1 MRIVPINI
9 ISSYVPTLS
18 ERDLDFLIEIFHNY
32 HTGYLRLPM
41 WGVISNCL
49 YSSGNVNPFSSCVS
63 GSALVMIF
71 ANTSS
76 CIFQFQNLKLLSVSR
91 RHSVKQHNWFWLTL
105 LNIRKLSGGVL
116 LRSTVLLT
124 FQFSHFLHCLS
135 SHLHHLLARSHFLLL
150 SQRVGFV
157 LILLLLLIQGT
168 SWNSCPITTS
178 LPLLEWFKHFLNK
191 LKSLSNG
198 YYYNSHSNT
207 YLKIDFHNMLLLF
220 QIV

>member
-1 MRIVPINI
+1 MKQSQGFEDWKGHYIQWLSLPHCGNLTQRKELVSYLSCIGTMRIVPINI

-91 RHSVKQHNWFWLTL
+91 RHSVKQHN
-105 LNIRKLSGGVL
+105 
-116 LRSTVLLT
+116 
-124 FQFSHFLHCLS
+124 
-135 SHLHHLLARSHFLLL
+135 
-150 SQRVGFV
+150 
-157 LILLLLLIQGT
+157 
-168 SWNSCPITTS
+168 
-178 LPLLEWFKHFLNK
+178 
-191 LKSLSNG
+191 
-198 YYYNSHSNT
+198 
-207 YLKIDFHNMLLLF
+207 
-220 QIV
+220 